1 MTRCLSAR
9 YTGGM
14 VINVTDRPEDSARW
28 LGAVLLERHIR
39 EKYRTVPAFCEATG
53 LERTYISRLI
63 DGDRGDR
70 MPVQMAAKIET
81 ATGGDVPIPS
91 WAQREDSAPESPEA
105 A

>member
-1 MTRCLSAR
+1 MDT
-9 YTGGM
+9 
-14 VINVTDRPEDSARW
+14 NVTDRPEESARW

-39 EKYRTVPAFCEATG
+39 EKHRTVPAFCEATG

-91 WAQREDSAPESPEA
+91 WAQRDDDSTPPEA
-105 A
+105 V

>member
-1 MTRCLSAR
+1 MDENA
-9 YTGGM
+9 TG
-14 VINVTDRPEDSARW
+14 PEESTRW

-53 LERTYISRLI
+53 LERTYVSRLI

-81 ATGGDVPIPS
+81 VTGGDVPILA
-91 WAQREDSAPESPEA
+91 WAQQAESEEGTTAPSPEA

>member
-1 MTRCLSAR
+1 MDA
-9 YTGGM
+9 
-14 VINVTDRPEDSARW
+14 NVTDAVEESTRW

-39 EKYRTVPAFCEATG
+39 EKHRTVPAFCEATG

-70 MPVQMAAKIET
+70 MPVTMAAKIEA
-81 ATGGDVPIPS
+81 ATDGDVPMAA
-91 WAQREDSAPESPEA
+91 WAQRASVEAPTEA